1 MCYVY
6 DVRVL
11 RVWCI
16 AWFVPLHW
24 EADGWTRR
32 GRRLENVDLWQII
45 KRALAALSQKG
56 IQIRFVHVPAH
67 VGVYGNERADRLA
80 KAAANRAHRANARTD
95 EEREEQA
102 LEALA
107 DSIVSAIL
115 NR

>member
-1 MCYVY
+1 M
-6 DVRVL
+6 
-11 RVWCI
+11 
-16 AWFVPLHW
+16 
-24 EADGWTRR
+24 
-32 GRRLENVDLWQII
+32 
-45 KRALAALSQKG
+45 
-56 IQIRFVHVPAH
+56 
-67 VGVYGNERADRLA
+67 GVYGNERADRLA